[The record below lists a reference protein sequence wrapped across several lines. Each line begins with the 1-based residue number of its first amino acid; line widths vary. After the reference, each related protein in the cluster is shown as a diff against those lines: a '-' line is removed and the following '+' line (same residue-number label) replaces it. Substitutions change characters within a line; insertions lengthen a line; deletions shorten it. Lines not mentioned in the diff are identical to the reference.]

1 MKPIDHESL
10 KTGAEAV
17 VRPLIVH
24 VVRQFLPNRG
34 GLEDVVFNLCMQSI
48 GHGFRVRVVTL
59 NSLFSDPSLS
69 LADREIIDGIEVVRI
84 PWRGSSRYPVA
95 PPVLSHIGDADIVHV
110 HAIDFFYDFL
120 ALTRLIHRKPMIVT
134 THGGFFHTKKF
145 AAIKNVWFQTLT
157 RFSASQYVD
166 VVGCSQS
173 DADTFTKIAPTRTR
187 LIENGTDT
195 SKFANASSTS
205 PRKRIVTLGRFSINK
220 RLERL
225 IATMAVLCAADP
237 DWHLD
242 ILGVPSD
249 FSVPDLEMIIADHGM
264 SGNVFVRA
272 GLDNAGI
279 RSAMSKSSFF
289 ASASEYEGFGLVA
302 IEAMSAGLVPV
313 LQPNTAY
320 RVLAGR
326 HADLR
331 ICDFS
336 DAAKAAEMLQ
346 TTYEAL
352 TTDGALRQRL
362 MGVAGS
368 YSWKEAAQAYFSL
381 YESIVG
387 APALALDGWFAVEDG
402 KPLETEVQRR

>member
-10 KTGAEAV
+10 KTGTEAV
-17 VRPLIVH
+17 ARPLIVH

-59 NSLFSDPSLS
+59 NSLFSDPTLE
-69 LADREIIDGIEVVRI
+69 LADRESIDGIEVVRI

-95 PPVLSHIGDADIVHV
+95 PSVLSHIGDADIVHV

-145 AAIKNVWFQTLT
+145 AGIKNIWFQTLT
-157 RFSASQYVD
+157 RFSASQYEA
-166 VVGCSQS
+166 VVGCSRS
-173 DADTFTKIAPTRTR
+173 DQDTFMKIAPSRTR

-195 SKFANASSTS
+195 SKFAHASSTL
-205 PRKRIVTLGRFSINK
+205 PRKRIVTLGRFSVNK

-225 IATMAVLCAADP
+225 IATMAALCAADP

-249 FSVPDLEMIIADHGM
+249 LSVSDLENIIADHGL

-313 LQPNTAY
+313 LEGNSAFTA
-320 RVLAGR
+320 LAAR
-326 HADLR
+326 HSDIRL
-331 ICDFS
+331 CDFT
-336 DAAKAAEMLQ
+336 DASGAADTIRNACQLLMG
-346 TTYEAL
+346 
-352 TTDGALRQRL
+352 DPSLRARL
-362 MGVAGS
+362 MTETEI
-368 YSWKEAAQAYFSL
+368 YSWAGAAAAYFEL
-381 YESIVG
+381 YDRIIKGV
-387 APALALDGWFAVEDG
+387 
-402 KPLETEVQRR
+402 RR

>member
-17 VRPLIVH
+17 ARPLIVH

-48 GHGFRVRVVTL
+48 GHGLRVRVVTL
-59 NSLFSDPSLS
+59 NSLFSDPTLP
-69 LADREIIDGIEVVRI
+69 LADREIIDGIEVVRM

-95 PPVLSHIGDADIVHV
+95 PSVLAHIGDADIVHV

-166 VVGCSQS
+166 VVGCSKS
-173 DADTFTKIAPTRTR
+173 DRETFMKIAPSRTQ

-249 FSVPDLEMIIADHGM
+249 LSVFDLEMIIADHGL

-272 GLDNAGI
+272 GLDNASI
-279 RSAMSKSSFF
+279 HSAMSKSSFF

-302 IEAMSAGLVPV
+302 IETMSAGLVPI
-313 LQPNTAY
+313 LEANTAY
-320 RVLAGR
+320 TVLAAR
-326 HADLR
+326 HSDIRL
-331 ICDFS
+331 CDFT
-336 DAAKAAEMLQ
+336 DAKGAADAIRAAYQSL
-346 TTYEAL
+346 L
-352 TTDGALRQRL
+352 DDPVLRDRL
-362 MGVAGS
+362 MAEIET
-368 YSWKEAAQAYFSL
+368 YSWAGAAASYFAL
-381 YESIVG
+381 YAGILEG
-387 APALALDGWFAVEDG
+387 A
-402 KPLETEVQRR
+402 RR

>member
-10 KTGAEAV
+10 KTGVEAV
-17 VRPLIVH
+17 ARPLVVH

-59 NSLFSDPSLS
+59 NSLFSDPGLS
-69 LADREIIDGIEVVRI
+69 LPDREIIDGIEVVRI
-84 PWRGSSRYPVA
+84 PWLGSSRYSVA
-95 PPVLSHIGDADIVHV
+95 PSVLSHIRDADIVHV
-110 HAIDFFYDFL
+110 QGIDFFYDFL

-166 VVGCSQS
+166 VVGCSRS
-173 DADTFTKIAPTRTR
+173 DRDTFMRIAPSRTR

-225 IATMAVLCAADP
+225 IATMASLCAADP

-249 FSVPDLEMIIADHGM
+249 LTVPDLEMIIADHGL

-272 GLDNAGI
+272 GLDNASI

-313 LQPNTAY
+313 LEGNTAY

-346 TTYEAL
+346 AAYEAL
-352 TTDGALRQRL
+352 TMDGTLRQRL

-387 APALALDGWFAVEDG
+387 APAPGLDGWFAVEDG
-402 KPLETEVQRR
+402 KPLETDIQRP

>member
-1 MKPIDHESL
+1 MKPIDHKSL
-10 KTGAEAV
+10 ENGVEAV
-17 VRPLIVH
+17 TRPLIVH

-59 NSLFSDPSLS
+59 NSLFSDPALP
-69 LADREIIDGIEVVRI
+69 LADREIIDGVEVIRI
-84 PWRGSSRYPVA
+84 PWLGSSRYPVA
-95 PPVLSHIGDADIVHV
+95 PSVLSHIGDADIVHV

-134 THGGFFHTKKF
+134 THGGFFHTRKF
-145 AAIKNVWFQTLT
+145 GAIKNVWFQTLT

-166 VVGCSQS
+166 VVGCSRS
-173 DADTFTKIAPTRTR
+173 DQDTFMKIAPSRTR

-195 SKFANASSTS
+195 SKFANASSPS
-205 PRKRIVTLGRFSINK
+205 PRKRIVTLGRFSVNK

-225 IATMAVLCAADP
+225 IATMAALCATDP

-249 FSVPDLEMIIADHGM
+249 LTVSDLEMIIADHGL

-279 RSAMSKSSFF
+279 RAAISKSSFF

-313 LQPNTAY
+313 LEANTAY
-320 RVLAGR
+320 
-326 HADLR
+326 
-331 ICDFS
+331 
-336 DAAKAAEMLQ
+336 
-346 TTYEAL
+346 T
-352 TTDGALRQRL
+352 
-362 MGVAGS
+362 
-368 YSWKEAAQAYFSL
+368 
-381 YESIVG
+381 
-387 APALALDGWFAVEDG
+387 ALAKRHSDIRLSNF
-402 KPLETEVQRR
+402 

>member
-17 VRPLIVH
+17 ARPLIVH

-59 NSLFSDPSLS
+59 NSLFSDPALV

-95 PPVLSHIGDADIVHV
+95 PSVLSHIGDADIVHV

-120 ALTRLIHRKPMIVT
+120 ALTRLIHRRPMIVT

-157 RFSASQYVD
+157 RFSASQYAD

-173 DADTFTKIAPTRTR
+173 DRDTFMEIAPSRTR

-249 FSVPDLEMIIADHGM
+249 LSVSDLEMIIADHGL

-302 IEAMSAGLVPV
+302 IETMSAGLVPV
-313 LQPNTAY
+313 LEANTAY
-320 RVLAGR
+320 ITLAAR
-326 HADLR
+326 HSDIRL
-331 ICDFS
+331 CDFT
-336 DAAKAAEMLQ
+336 DVNGAADTIRAAYQSLLDDP
-346 TTYEAL
+346 T
-352 TTDGALRQRL
+352 LRDRL
-362 MGVAGS
+362 MAATDA
-368 YSWKEAAQAYFSL
+368 YSWSGAAASYFAL
-381 YESIVG
+381 YAGILG
-387 APALALDGWFAVEDG
+387 DA
-402 KPLETEVQRR
+402 QR